1 VVERGATLRGMSWAH
16 PEYLVETD
24 WLAANLEDPAL
35 RVLECT
41 TILHPRPDG
50 GYKAE
55 SGRATWA
62 AGHIPRSGFA
72 DLTDDLCDRT
82 ASWLYMMPEA
92 EAMAAAMARLGVG
105 EGTRVVLYDRVV
117 NMWAA
122 RVWWMLRA
130 VGFDRAA
137 VLNGGWKKW
146 TLEGRPTSTDPCVYP
161 PRASSRPRPRS
172 SSAGRGAPAWGSAPR
187 ASSTRCPKSSIA
199 APAASRTG
207 SASPAGSSRA
217 AHSAR
222 RSGDA
227 RVPRA
232 RRAAEAF
239 AASGALAA
247 GRVITYCGGG
257 IAASSDAFVLTLL
270 GHDQVSVYDASLS
283 EWASI
288 RPCRWRRAKRSHHGH
303 EEEGHRADDGVD

>member
-1 VVERGATLRGMSWAH
+1 MSWAH
-16 PEYLVETD
+16 PQYLVETD

-55 SGRATWA
+55 SGRASWA

-72 DLTDDLCDRT
+72 DLTDDLCDRA
-82 ASWLYMMPEA
+82 ASLLYMMPPA
-92 EAMAAAMARLGVG
+92 EQMAAAMARLGVG
-105 EGTRVVLYDRVV
+105 EGTRVVLYDRAV

-130 VGFDRAA
+130 VGFDHAA

-146 TLEGRPTSTDPCVYP
+146 TLEGRPISTEPCAYP
-161 PRASSRPRPRS
+161 PARFVARARPELFVGKGAVLAGLGERATCVLNALSEEQHRGTGGVAYGRP
-172 SSAGRGAPAWGSAPR
+172 GH
-187 ASSTRCPKSSIA
+187 I
-199 APAASRTG
+199 
-207 SASPAGSSRA
+207 AGSGNVP
-217 AHSAR
+217 AR
-222 RSGDA
+222 SLVDPATHAYLAPDVLRQ
-227 RVPRA
+227 R
-232 RRAAEAF
+232 F
-239 AASGALAA
+239 AAAGALTA

-270 GHDQVSVYDASLS
+270 GHDGVSVYDASLS
-283 EWASI
+283 EWATDPSL
-288 RPCRWRRAKRSHHGH
+288 PMETG
-303 EEEGHRADDGVD
+303 